1 VRFNGRTDN
10 MHGCA
15 LAQRALC
22 KVVGRLGVLAV
33 INHVMTAAS
42 IGASRGGGYARYLE
56 SKTVQPERGDYY
68 LTPDGEMAQAPG
80 RWLSDAETLDRLGI
94 ETDGPVDGADFIA
107 LMEGRHPGTG
117 RWLRPE
123 GAGGGRGGGID
134 VTFSAP
140 KSVSTVWALGD
151 PWQRE
156 QIEQAHGRAVEQTV
170 QHLREQVPVVRRRY
184 SGQVVEENA
193 KDVIATEYRHTT
205 ARGVA
210 GAQAPDPQLH
220 SHVVITGAVREDDR
234 IVAVASRPIFRSA
247 RELGAFYRSALA
259 DELVRE
265 GYAIE
270 QGTGKDGRYFE
281 IAGVPRE
288 LCEAF
293 SGRSREVARAAERFR
308 ARYGRAPERGELR
321 NLALENRRSK
331 ELTTRSDL
339 QRVWT
344 QAARDHGFGPDEAV
358 RLIGAS
364 ERPKAERRIEDR
376 VEAKLTEQQAVFE
389 QRDLHAIVLEQAAG
403 EMAPDEALAVAREM
417 VRDRRVLTLE
427 GGRMTTL
434 AVRAQEQ
441 AIEHRATQLS
451 QPAGR
456 DVGHVARDNAARETA
471 ERIGGPLSPEQHRAL
486 EVLTGPERAAVLV
499 GPAGTGKGVVIDAAA
514 RAEQAAG
521 RETIGVAVSGSTAER
536 LGADTPA
543 LAGRTLTLDSL
554 VARANTGPIHVGRDT
569 TVILDE
575 AGMVDHKRLDALTE
589 LVERSGAK
597 LIAVGDGKQLP
608 SIGPGG
614 MFDRLT
620 GHAPTAELADIHRT
634 KDPAD
639 QRAWQALRAG
649 EPERV
654 MAHYASRGQLHLS
667 DTRDQAAEQAV
678 QTWATLT
685 EGRDIREVALIADAA
700 NMEIDR
706 LNARAQHLRAERG
719 ELGHQEIPLPGV
731 HYGLREGDLI
741 AFTAQHRPP
750 GQPRVENGTRGQVSA
765 IHDRGVIVTLDGSQR
780 RVQLAGEHLDSL
792 RLAYAQHVYRQQGA
806 TVERSVVLT
815 GGWQTS
821 KETAY
826 VEATRARHGT
836 TWFIAREDL
845 GEEGQDAGRI
855 TRLTQKMANSRT
867 HTPSLVHREL
877 PAPEWGSRVDLSRLQ
892 PLRLA
897 RWMNRPTR
905 NPDRAPGRSP
915 DRGR

>member
-1 VRFNGRTDN
+1 
-10 MHGCA
+10 MHGGTA
-15 LAQRALC
+15 AVRALC
-22 KVVGRLGVLAV
+22 NFVGRFGPLMV
-33 INHVMTAAS
+33 ITYVMTAAS

-56 SKTVQPERGDYY
+56 GKTVAPERGDYY
-68 LTPDGEMAQAPG
+68 LTPDGEMVQAPG
-80 RWLSDAETLDRLGI
+80 RWLTNAETLDRLGI
-94 ETDGPVDGADFIA
+94 VTGEPVDGADFIA

-117 RWLRPE
+117 GWLRPE

-156 QIEQAHGRAVEQTV
+156 QIEAAHATAVEQTILY
-170 QHLREQVPVVRRRY
+170 LREQVPVVRRRY
-184 SGQVVEENA
+184 SGQVVEEHA

-247 RELGAFYRSALA
+247 REMGAFYRSALA
-259 DELVRE
+259 DELARE

-281 IAGVPRE
+281 IMGVPRE

-321 NLALENRRSK
+321 NLALENRRAK
-331 ELTTRSDL
+331 VLTTRSDL

-344 QAARDHGFGPDEAV
+344 ETGGDHGFGPDRAV
-358 RLIGAS
+358 GLIGSS
-364 ERPKAERRIEDR
+364 ERPAAELAIEDR
-376 VEAKLTEQQAVFE
+376 VEAKLTEQHAVFE
-389 QRDLHAIVLEQAAG
+389 ERDLRAVVLEQAAG
-403 EMAPDEALAVAREM
+403 EMAPDQALGIAREM

-441 AIEHRATQLS
+441 AIERRATQLA

-456 DVGHVARDNAARETA
+456 NVGEKARGNAAREVA
-471 ERIGGPLSPEQHRAL
+471 ERIGGQLSPEQHHAL
-486 EVLTGPERAAVLV
+486 EVLTGPERAAVLI

-514 RAEQAAG
+514 RAEQHAG

-536 LGADTPA
+536 LGADSPA
-543 LAGRTLTLDSL
+543 LAGQTLTLDSL
-554 VARANTGPIHVGRDT
+554 VARANTGGIQVGRDT

-575 AGMVDHKRLDALTE
+575 TGMVDHKRLDALTG

-614 MFDRLT
+614 MFDRLSD
-620 GHAPTAELADIHRT
+620 HAPTAELTDIHRT
-634 KDPAD
+634 RDPAD
-639 QRAWQALRAG
+639 QRAWQALRVG
-649 EPERV
+649 EPERA

-667 DTRDQAAEQAV
+667 DTRDEAAEQAV
-678 QTWATLT
+678 QTWAELT
-685 EGRDIREVALIADAA
+685 QGRDIREVALIADAS
-700 NMEIDR
+700 NQEIDR

-719 ELGHQEIPLPGV
+719 ELGHHETPLPSV

-741 AFTAQHRPP
+741 AFTAQHHPR
-750 GQPRVENGTRGQVSA
+750 GQPRIENGTRGQVSA
-765 IHDRGVIVTLDGSQR
+765 IYEQGVTVTIDGSQR
-780 RVQLAGEHLDSL
+780 KIQLARENLDSL

-806 TVERSVVLT
+806 TVDRSVVLT

-836 TWFIAREDL
+836 DWFIARDDL
-845 GEEGQDAGRI
+845 GTEGQDAQRI
-855 TRLTQKMANSRT
+855 THLAQKMTNSRAQ
-867 HTPSLVHREL
+867 TPSLAH
-877 PAPEWGSRVDLSRLQ
+877 PERADPRWEPSRN
-892 PLRLA
+892 PLRLRSA
-897 RWMNRPTR
+897 LSPTR
-905 NPDRAPGRSP
+905 WLTRTPHRDTPNRGLG
-915 DRGR
+915 RGR

>member
-1 VRFNGRTDN
+1 MPRRWRGS
-10 MHGCA
+10 
-15 LAQRALC
+15 
-22 KVVGRLGVLAV
+22 GVQA
-33 INHVMTAAS
+33 
-42 IGASRGGGYARYLE
+42 GA
-56 SKTVQPERGDYY
+56 
-68 LTPDGEMAQAPG
+68 
-80 RWLSDAETLDRLGI
+80 
-94 ETDGPVDGADFIA
+94 PVDGADFIA
-107 LMEGRHPGTG
+107 LMEGRHPGSG

-156 QIEQAHGRAVEQTV
+156 QIEQAHARAVEQAIR
-170 QHLREQVPVVRRRY
+170 HLREQVPVVRRRY
-184 SGQVVEENA
+184 SGQVVEEHA

-205 ARGVA
+205 ARGVQ

-265 GYAIE
+265 GYPIE
-270 QGTGKDGRYFE
+270 HGTGKDGRYFE

-331 ELTTRSDL
+331 QLTTRSDL
-339 QRVWT
+339 QRVWAQT
-344 QAARDHGFGPDEAV
+344 ARDHGFGPDEAV

-364 ERPKAERRIEDR
+364 ERPATERAIEDR
-376 VEAKLTEQQAVFE
+376 VEAKLTEQHAVFQE
-389 QRDLHAIVLEQAAG
+389 RDLRAVVLEQAAG
-403 EMAPDEALAVAREM
+403 EMAPDQALAVAREM

-427 GGRMTTL
+427 CGRMTTL

-441 AIEHRATQLS
+441 AIERRAMQLA

-456 DVGHVARDNAARETA
+456 DVGDLARGSAAREVA
-471 ERIGGPLSPEQHRAL
+471 ERIGGPLSPEQHHAL

-536 LGADTPA
+536 LGADCPA
-543 LAGRTLTLDSL
+543 LAGQTLTLDSL

-589 LVERSGAK
+589 LVERSEAK

-620 GHAPTAELADIHRT
+620 QHAPSAELADIHRT

-649 EPERV
+649 EPERA

-667 DTRDQAAEQAV
+667 DTRDEAAEQAV

-685 EGRDIREVALIADAA
+685 DGRDIREVALIADAS
-700 NMEIDR
+700 NQEIDR
-706 LNARAQHLRAERG
+706 LNARAQHLRAQRG
-719 ELGHQEIPLPGV
+719 ELGHDEIALPGV

-741 AFTAQHRPP
+741 AFTTQHRPR
-750 GQPRVENGTRGQVSA
+750 GQPRVENGTRGQVNA
-765 IHDRGVIVTLDGSQR
+765 IHERRVTVTIDGSQR
-780 RVQLAGEHLDSL
+780 RVQLAGEDLDSL

-836 TWFIAREDL
+836 TWFVARDDL
-845 GEEGQDAGRI
+845 GNEGQDAARI
-855 TRLTQKMANSRT
+855 ARLAQKMCNSRAQ
-867 HTPSLVHREL
+867 TPSLAHLERHDL
-877 PAPEWGSRVDLSRLQ
+877 GWQPSRD
-892 PLRLA
+892 PLRLRHILRPAHWLTRQSA
-897 RWMNRPTR
+897 RDA
-905 NPDRAPGRSP
+905 PDHSIG
-915 DRGR
+915 RGR

>member
-1 VRFNGRTDN
+1 
-10 MHGCA
+10 MA
-15 LAQRALC
+15 
-22 KVVGRLGVLAV
+22 
-33 INHVMTAAS
+33 AAS
-42 IGASRGGGYARYLE
+42 IGAARGGGYARYLE
-56 SKTVQPERGDYY
+56 SKTVEPERGDYY
-68 LTPDGEMAQAPG
+68 LTPDGELTQAPG
-80 RWLSDAETLDRLGI
+80 RWLADAETLERLEVQAG
-94 ETDGPVDGADFIA
+94 GPVDGADFVA

-134 VTFSAP
+134 MTLSAP

-156 QIEQAHGRAVEQTV
+156 QIEQAHGRAVEQTIH
-170 QHLREQVPVVRRRY
+170 HLREQVPVVRRRY
-184 SGQVVEENA
+184 GGQVVEEHA
-193 KDVIATEYRHTT
+193 KDVIAAEYRHTT
-205 ARGVA
+205 ARGVS
-210 GAQAPDPQLH
+210 GTQAPDPQLH

-247 RELGAFYRSALA
+247 RELGAFYRAALA
-259 DELVRE
+259 EELVRE

-339 QRVWT
+339 QRAWAQT
-344 QAARDHGFGPDEAV
+344 GRDHGFGADEAV

-364 ERPKAERRIEDR
+364 EHPVAERTIEDR
-376 VEAKLTEQQAVFE
+376 VEAKLTEQHAVFQE
-389 QRDLHAIVLEQAAG
+389 RDLRAVVLEQAAG
-403 EMAPDEALAVAREM
+403 EMAPDEALGVAREM
-417 VRDRRVLTLE
+417 VRDRRILTLE

-441 AIEHRATQLS
+441 AIERRAATLAR
-451 QPAGR
+451 PAGR
-456 DVGHVARDNAARETA
+456 DVGKTARGHGARETA
-471 ERIGGPLSPEQHRAL
+471 ERIGGPLTPEQHHAL
-486 EVLTGPERAAVLV
+486 EVLTGPERAAVRG
-499 GPAGTGKGVVIDAAA
+499 GPAGPGKGGVIDAAA
-514 RAEQAAG
+514 RAEQYAG
-521 RETIGVAVSGSTAER
+521 RETIAVAVSGSTAER
-536 LGADTPA
+536 LGADSPA
-543 LAGRTLTLDSL
+543 LAGQTLTLDAL
-554 VARANTGPIHVGRDT
+554 IARADTDTVHVGRDT

-575 AGMVDHKRLDALTE
+575 AGMIDHRRLDTLTA
-589 LVERSGAK
+589 LVECSGAK
-597 LIAVGDGKQLP
+597 LVAVGDGKQLP

-614 MFDRLT
+614 MFDRLA

-634 KDPAD
+634 TDPAE
-639 QRAWQALRAG
+639 QRAWRALRAG
-649 EPERV
+649 EPERA
-654 MAHYASRGQLHLS
+654 MAHYASRGDLHLA
-667 DTRDQAAEQAV
+667 DTREEAGERAV
-678 QTWATLT
+678 RTWAALT
-685 EGRDIREVALIADAA
+685 DGRDVREVALIADAS
-700 NMEIDR
+700 NHEIDR

-719 ELGHQEIPLPGV
+719 ELGHVEVPLPGV

-741 AFTAQHRPP
+741 AFTAQHRPR
-750 GQPRVENGTRGQVSA
+750 GQPRVENGTRGQIAA
-765 IHDRGVIVTLDGSQR
+765 IHERGVTVTLDGSQR
-780 RVQLAGEHLDSL
+780 RVQLAGDDLESL

-836 TWFIAREDL
+836 NWFIARDDL
-845 GEEGQDAGRI
+845 GAEGQDAARI
-855 TRLTQKMANSRT
+855 TRLARQMTNSRMK
-867 HTPSLVHREL
+867 TPSLAHPEL
-877 PAPEWGSRVDLSRLQ
+877 PDPMWGTGFDLG

-897 RWMNRPTR
+897 RQLVPSGRDLDRRAREHT
-905 NPDRAPGRSP
+905 PDHRAG
-915 DRGR
+915 RGR

>member
-1 VRFNGRTDN
+1 VQ
-10 MHGCA
+10 
-15 LAQRALC
+15 L
-22 KVVGRLGVLAV
+22 VGRFGPLTV
-33 INHVMTAAS
+33 ITHVMTAAS
-42 IGASRGGGYARYLE
+42 IGAARGGDYARYLE
-56 SKTVQPERGDYY
+56 SKIVVPERGDYY

-80 RWLSDAETLDRLGI
+80 RWLADAETLERLGVQAG
-94 ETDGPVDGADFIA
+94 EPVDGADFIA

-140 KSVSTVWALGD
+140 KSVSTLWALGD

-156 QIEQAHGRAVEQTV
+156 QIEAAHARAVEQTIH
-170 QHLREQVPVVRRRY
+170 HLREQVPVVRRRY
-184 SGQVVEENA
+184 SGQVVEEHA

-247 RELGAFYRSALA
+247 RELGAFYRAALA
-259 DELVRE
+259 DELSRE

-321 NLALENRRSK
+321 NLALENRRAK

-344 QAARDHGFGPDEAV
+344 QTARDHGFGPDQAV
-358 RLIGAS
+358 QLIGAS
-364 ERPKAERRIEDR
+364 ERPATERAIEDR
-376 VEAKLTEQQAVFE
+376 VEAKLTEQHAVFQE
-389 QRDLHAIVLEQAAG
+389 RDLRTVVLEQAAG
-403 EMAPDEALAVAREM
+403 EMTPDQALGVAREM

-441 AIEHRATQLS
+441 AIERRATQLA

-456 DVGHVARDNAARETA
+456 DVGDTARDHAGREVA
-471 ERIGGPLSPEQHRAL
+471 ERIGAPLSPEQHQAL

-514 RAEQAAG
+514 RAEQYTG

-536 LGADTPA
+536 LGKDSPA
-543 LAGRTLTLDSL
+543 LAGQTLTLDSL
-554 VARANTGPIHVGRDT
+554 VARANTGTIHVGRDT

-620 GHAPTAELADIHRT
+620 SHAPTVELADIHRT

-649 EPERV
+649 EPERA

-685 EGRDIREVALIADAA
+685 DERDIREVALIADAS
-700 NMEIDR
+700 NQEIDR
-706 LNARAQHLRAERG
+706 LNARAQHLRAQRG
-719 ELGHQEIPLPGV
+719 ELGHHEIPLPGV

-741 AFTAQHRPP
+741 AFTAQHHPP
-750 GQPRVENGTRGQVSA
+750 GKPQVENGTLGQISA
-765 IHDRGVIVTLDGSQR
+765 INERSVTVTLDGSQR
-780 RVQLAGEHLDSL
+780 KIQLARENLDSL

-806 TVERSVVLT
+806 TVERSIVLT

-826 VEATRARHGT
+826 VQATRARHGT
-836 TWFIAREDL
+836 DWHLARDQL
-845 GEEGQDAGRI
+845 GNEGQDPDRI
-855 TRLTQKMANSRT
+855 ARLAQRMSNSRLRA
-867 HTPSLVHREL
+867 PSIDYREL
-877 PAPEWGSRVDLSRLQ
+877 PGAAWNPTRD
-892 PLRLA
+892 PLRLRRLFPNTSWLIRVPRRDA
-897 RWMNRPTR
+897 
-905 NPDRAPGRSP
+905 PDRTVERE
-915 DRGR
+915 R

>member
-1 VRFNGRTDN
+1 MLGRFG
-10 MHGCA
+10 A
-15 LAQRALC
+15 LR
-22 KVVGRLGVLAV
+22 V
-33 INHVMTAAS
+33 ITHVMTAAS

-56 SKTVQPERGDYY
+56 SKTVEPERGDYY

-80 RWLSDAETLDRLGI
+80 RWLADAETLERLGVQPG
-94 ETDGPVDGADFIA
+94 GPVDGKDFIA
-107 LMEGRHPGTG
+107 LMEGRHPGSG

-156 QIEQAHGRAVEQTV
+156 QIEQAHARAVEQTV
-170 QHLREQVPVVRRRY
+170 HHLREQVPVVRRRY
-184 SGQVVEENA
+184 SGQVVEEHA

-220 SHVVITGAVREDDR
+220 SHVVITGAVRDDER

-247 RELGAFYRSALA
+247 RELGAYYRSALA

-270 QGTGKDGRYFE
+270 HGTGKDDRYFE
-281 IAGVPRE
+281 IASVPRE

-331 ELTTRSDL
+331 QLTTRSDL

-344 QAARDHGFGPDEAV
+344 QTAHDHGFGPDEAV

-364 ERPKAERRIEDR
+364 ERPMTERRIEDR
-376 VEAKLTEQQAVFE
+376 VEAKLTEQHAVFQE
-389 QRDLHAIVLEQAAG
+389 RDLRAIVLEQAAG
-403 EMAPDEALAVAREM
+403 EMAPDQALAVGREM
-417 VRDRRVLTLE
+417 VSDRRVLTLE

-441 AIEHRATQLS
+441 AIERRTAQLA

-456 DVGHVARDNAARETA
+456 DVGDIARDHAAREVA
-471 ERIGGPLSPEQHRAL
+471 ERIGGPLSPEQHHAL

-499 GPAGTGKGVVIDAAA
+499 GPAGTGKGVVIDAVA

-536 LGADTPA
+536 LGADSPA
-543 LAGRTLTLDSL
+543 LAGQTLTLDSL
-554 VARANTGPIHVGRDT
+554 VARANTGAIHVGRDT

-620 GHAPTAELADIHRT
+620 THAPSAELTDIHRT

-649 EPERV
+649 EPERA

-667 DTRDQAAEQAV
+667 DTRDQAAEHAV

-685 EGRDIREVALIADAA
+685 NGRDIREVALIADAS
-700 NMEIDR
+700 NQEIDR
-706 LNARAQHLRAERG
+706 LNARAQHLRAQRG

-741 AFTAQHRPP
+741 AFTTQHRPS
-750 GQPRVENGTRGQVSA
+750 GQPRVENGTRGHVSA
-765 IHDRGVIVTLDGSQR
+765 IHEQSVTITLDGSQR
-780 RVQLAGEHLDSL
+780 KIQLASEHLDSL

-836 TWFIAREDL
+836 DWFIARDDL
-845 GEEGQDAGRI
+845 GYEGQDPQRI
-855 TRLTQKMANSRT
+855 TRLAQKMCNSRAQ
-867 HTPSLVHREL
+867 TPLLAYPE
-877 PAPEWGSRVDLSRLQ
+877 PPDPGWAPSRS
-892 PLRLA
+892 PLRL
-897 RWMNRPTR
+897 RSTLSPTR
-905 NPDRAPGRSP
+905 WLTRLPLRDPPSHGIG
-915 DRGR
+915 RGR

>member
-1 VRFNGRTDN
+1 
-10 MHGCA
+10 
-15 LAQRALC
+15 
-22 KVVGRLGVLAV
+22 
-33 INHVMTAAS
+33 
-42 IGASRGGGYARYLE
+42 LE
-56 SKTVQPERGDYY
+56 GKTVAPERGDYY

-80 RWLSDAETLDRLGI
+80 RWLADAQTLERLGVQPD
-94 ETDGPVDGADFIA
+94 EAVDGADFIA

-117 RWLRPE
+117 HWLRPE

-151 PWQRE
+151 PWQRD
-156 QIEQAHGRAVEQTV
+156 QIEQAHGRAVEQTILY
-170 QHLREQVPVVRRRY
+170 LRERVPVVRRRY
-184 SGQVVEENA
+184 SGKVVEEHA

-205 ARGVA
+205 ARGVS

-234 IVAVASRPIFRSA
+234 IVAVASRPIFRGA

-259 DELVRE
+259 NELIQE

-344 QAARDHGFGPDEAV
+344 QTARGHGFGPDEAV
-358 RLIGAS
+358 HLIGAS
-364 ERPKAERRIEDR
+364 ERPAADRSIEDR
-376 VEAKLTEQQAVFE
+376 VEAKLTEQHALFEERELRAV
-389 QRDLHAIVLEQAAG
+389 VLEQAAG
-403 EMAPDEALAVAREM
+403 EMAPDQALGITREM
-417 VRDRRVLTLE
+417 IRDRRVLTLE

-441 AIEHRATQLS
+441 AIERRAIQLAR
-451 QPAGR
+451 PADR
-456 DVGHVARDNAARETA
+456 DVGEKARDHAAREVA
-471 ERIGGPLSPEQHRAL
+471 ERIGGPLSREQRQAL

-514 RAEQAAG
+514 RAEQHAG
-521 RETIGVAVSGSTAER
+521 RETLGIAVSGSTAER
-536 LGADTPA
+536 LGTDSPA
-543 LAGRTLTLDSL
+543 LTRRTLTLDAL
-554 VARANTGPIHVGRDT
+554 VARANTGTIHVGRDT

-575 AGMVDHKRLDALTE
+575 AGMVDHKRLDALTGLME
-589 LVERSGAK
+589 HSGAK
-597 LIAVGDGKQLP
+597 LIAIGDGKQLP

-614 MFDRLT
+614 MFDRLAL
-620 GHAPTAELADIHRT
+620 HAPTAELADIHRT
-634 KDPAD
+634 KDPAER
-639 QRAWQALRAG
+639 RAWQALRAG
-649 EPERV
+649 EPERA
-654 MAHYASRGQLHLS
+654 MAHYASRGQMHLS

-678 QTWATLT
+678 QTWAALT
-685 EGRDIREVALIADAA
+685 EGRDVREVALIADAA
-700 NMEIDR
+700 NTEIDR

-719 ELGHQEIPLPGV
+719 ELGHNEVPLPGV
-731 HYGLREGDLI
+731 HYGIREGDLI
-741 AFTAQHRPP
+741 AFTTQHRPRE
-750 GQPRVENGTRGQVSA
+750 QPRVENGTRGQVSA
-765 IHDRGVIVTLDGSQR
+765 IHEQGVTITLDGSQR
-780 RVQLAGEHLDSL
+780 KVQLADKDLDSL

-836 TWFIAREDL
+836 QWFIARDDL
-845 GEEGQDAGRI
+845 GNEGHDAARI
-855 TRLTQKMANSRT
+855 ARLAHKMADSRA
-867 HTPSLVHREL
+867 HTPSLAH
-877 PAPEWGSRVDLSRLQ
+877 PERADPDWSPSLN
-892 PLRLA
+892 PLRLRSVVSPA
-897 RWMNRPTR
+897 RWLTRTLNR
-905 NPDRAPGRSP
+905 NVPDQDIEQGR
-915 DRGR
+915 

>member
-1 VRFNGRTDN
+1 
-10 MHGCA
+10 
-15 LAQRALC
+15 
-22 KVVGRLGVLAV
+22 
-33 INHVMTAAS
+33 MTAAS
-42 IGASRGGGYARYLE
+42 IGAARGGGYARYLE
-56 SKTVQPERGDYY
+56 SKTVEPERGDYY

-80 RWLSDAETLDRLGI
+80 RWLADAETLEKLGI
-94 ETDGPVDGADFIA
+94 ETGASVDGADFIA

-134 VTFSAP
+134 ATFSAP

-151 PWQRE
+151 PWQRD
-156 QIEQAHGRAVEQTV
+156 QIEQAHARAVEQTIH
-170 QHLREQVPVVRRRY
+170 HLREQVPVVRRRY
-184 SGQVVEENA
+184 SGQVVEEHA

-205 ARGVA
+205 ARGVS

-247 RELGAFYRSALA
+247 RELGAFYRAALA
-259 DELVRE
+259 EELVRE

-270 QGTGKDGRYFE
+270 QGTGKDARYFE

-288 LCEAF
+288 LCDAF

-339 QRVWT
+339 QRVWAET
-344 QAARDHGFGPDEAV
+344 GRSHGFGPDETV
-358 RLIGAS
+358 RLVGAS
-364 ERPKAERRIEDR
+364 RRPAAERAIEDR
-376 VEAKLTEQQAVFE
+376 VEAKLTEHHAVFDE
-389 QRDLHAIVLEQAAG
+389 RDLRAVVLEQAAG
-403 EMAPDEALAVAREM
+403 ELAPDEALAVARGM

-427 GGRMTTL
+427 GGRMTTF

-441 AIEHRATQLS
+441 AIERRAAQLA
-451 QPAGR
+451 QPAGQG
-456 DVGHVARDNAARETA
+456 VGSIAREHAAREVA

-486 EVLTGPERAAVLV
+486 EVLTGPGRAAVLV

-514 RAEQAAG
+514 RAEQHAG

-536 LGADTPA
+536 LGAHSPA
-543 LAGRTLTLDSL
+543 LAGQTLTLDSL
-554 VARANTGPIHVGRDT
+554 VARANTGTLPVGRDT

-575 AGMVDHKRLDALTE
+575 AGMVDHKRLDELTA

-614 MFDRLT
+614 MFDRLAN
-620 GHAPTAELADIHRT
+620 HAPTAELADIHRT
-634 KDPAD
+634 KDPAE

-649 EPERV
+649 EPERA

-667 DTRDQAAEQAV
+667 DTRDQAAEEAV
-678 QTWATLT
+678 QTWAALT
-685 EGRDIREVALIADAA
+685 EGRDIREVALIADAS
-700 NMEIDR
+700 NQEIDR
-706 LNARAQHLRAERG
+706 LNARAQHLRAQRG
-719 ELGHQEIPLPGV
+719 ELGHHEIPLPGV

-741 AFTAQHRPP
+741 AFTTQHRPP
-750 GQPRVENGTRGQVSA
+750 AQPRVENGTRGQVSS
-765 IHDRGVIVTLDGSQR
+765 IHQQGVTITLDGTR
-780 RVQLAGEHLDSL
+780 RKVQLADEDLASL
-792 RLAYAQHVYRQQGA
+792 RLAYAQHIYRQQGA
-806 TVERSVVLT
+806 TFERSVVLT

-826 VEATRARHGT
+826 VEATRSRHGT
-836 TWFIAREDL
+836 DWFIARDDL
-845 GEEGQDAGRI
+845 GEEGQDAERI
-855 TRLTQKMANSRT
+855 MRLAQRMTNSRAQVPSLA
-867 HTPSLVHREL
+867 HPERLDSGWTPSHN
-877 PAPEWGSRVDLSRLQ
+877 
-892 PLRLA
+892 PLRLRSA
-897 RWMNRPTR
+897 LSPTR
-905 NPDRAPGRSP
+905 WLTRTPSHDISDHRSI
-915 DRGR
+915 RGR

>member
-1 VRFNGRTDN
+1 

-15 LAQRALC
+15 VAQRALC
-22 KVVGRLGVLAV
+22 ELLGRFGALRV
-33 INHVMTAAS
+33 ITHVMTAAS

-56 SKTVQPERGDYY
+56 SKTVEPERGDYY

-80 RWLSDAETLDRLGI
+80 RWLADAETLERLGVQ
-94 ETDGPVDGADFIA
+94 TGGPVDGADFIA
-107 LMEGRHPGTG
+107 LMEGHHPGTG

-156 QIEQAHGRAVEQTV
+156 QIEQAHARAVEQTIH
-170 QHLREQVPVVRRRY
+170 HLREQVPVVRRRY
-184 SGQVVEENA
+184 SGQVVEEHA

-205 ARGVA
+205 ARGVQ

-247 RELGAFYRSALA
+247 REMGAFYRTALA

-265 GYAIE
+265 GYTIE
-270 QGTGKDGRYFE
+270 QGTGGRYFE
-281 IAGVPRE
+281 IAGVPHE
-288 LCEAF
+288 LCQAF

-344 QAARDHGFGPDEAV
+344 QTARDHGFGPDQAV

-364 ERPKAERRIEDR
+364 ERPATERAIEDR
-376 VEAKLTEQQAVFE
+376 VEAKLTEQHAVFQE
-389 QRDLHAIVLEQAAG
+389 RDLRAIVLEQAAG
-403 EMAPDEALAVAREM
+403 EMAPDQALAVAREM

-434 AVRAQEQ
+434 TVRAQEQ
-441 AIEHRATQLS
+441 AIERRAARLA

-456 DVGHVARDNAARETA
+456 NVGHVARDNAAREAA
-471 ERIGGPLSPEQHRAL
+471 ERIGGPLSPEQHHAL
-486 EVLTGPERAAVLV
+486 AVLIGPERAAVLV

-514 RAEQAAG
+514 RAEQHAG

-536 LGADTPA
+536 LGADSPA
-543 LAGRTLTLDSL
+543 LAGQTLTLDSL
-554 VARANTGPIHVGRDT
+554 VARANTGAIHVGRDT

-575 AGMVDHKRLDALTE
+575 AGMVDHKRLDALTG

-620 GHAPTAELADIHRT
+620 GHAPSAELADIHRT

-649 EPERV
+649 EPERA
-654 MAHYASRGQLHLS
+654 MAHYVSRGELHLS

-678 QTWATLT
+678 QAWADLT
-685 EGRDIREVALIADAA
+685 EGRDIREVALIADAS
-700 NMEIDR
+700 NQEIDR

-719 ELGHQEIPLPGV
+719 ELGDHEIPLPGV

-741 AFTAQHRPP
+741 AFTTQHRPR

-765 IHDRGVIVTLDGSQR
+765 LHERGVTVTLDGSQR
-780 RVQLAGEHLDSL
+780 RVQLADTDLESL

-836 TWFIAREDL
+836 DWYIAREDL
-845 GEEGQDAGRI
+845 GEEGQDAARI
-855 TRLTQKMANSRT
+855 TRLAQQMCNSRT
-867 HTPSLVHREL
+867 KTPSLAHPEL
-877 PAPEWGSRVDLSRLQ
+877 PDPEYGRGYTRPIAPSRRSRIPGIARAINRIIQPPAPER
-892 PLRLA
+892 
-897 RWMNRPTR
+897 TR
-905 NPDRAPGRSP
+905 
-915 DRGR
+915 